1 MKGIDDTT
9 STKACDIEVIDPQNK
24 KVLHMME
31 GAITYKKSVTGELTA
46 IEPKVGLKKGS
57 TEIKV
62 KGKGFGTTNADVKV
76 FVGDI

>member
-1 MKGIDDTT
+1 
-9 STKACDIEVIDPQNK
+9 
-24 KVLHMME
+24 MME